1 MAVILKGEYIPMRK
15 NLAKLIALMMALVL
29 VFSFAACGG
38 NDEEPTTTSAD
49 NEVVTEDAG
58 TPGETGDTSASDETG
73 DTAAPG
79 ETGDSKQDDTTNK
92 TDTDTP
98 APGGVAAPS
107 DKAAGVKLFNDALGK
122 VSSTTTYVDR
132 KLTKC
137 DATIVG
143 NLDKL
148 GPVSET
154 FAKGSGN
161 VNVKLSSL
169 SAGDV
174 KDYSYTTSGNNYVM
188 TFKLGTVNGSTN
200 LKHGNGGYMYF
211 LTMDEIATVVNQI
224 GKQIGGDSF
233 SIEMYKDQSSISLQG
248 GTLTVTVDKTTGKM
262 SKAVLTFKEVIDG
275 KCKAKV
281 GPLPA
286 NITADLVG
294 EGTVTFTLK

>member
-58 TPGETGDTSASDETG
+58 TPGETGDTAASDGTS

-79 ETGDSKQDDTTNK
+79 ESKQDDATNK
-92 TDTDTP
+92 TDPDTP

-224 GKQIGGDSF
+224 GKQIGGNSF

-262 SKAVLTFKEVIDG
+262 SKAVITFKEVIDG

>member
-73 DTAAPG
+73 DTAASGETDNTAAPG
-79 ETGDSKQDDTTNK
+79 ETGK

-98 APGGVAAPS
+98 STGGVAAPS

-224 GKQIGGDSF
+224 GKQIGGNSF

-262 SKAVLTFKEVIDG
+262 SKAVITFKEVIDG

>member
-1 MAVILKGEYIPMRK
+1 MRK

-58 TPGETGDTSASDETG
+58 TPGETGDTSASDGTS

-79 ETGDSKQDDTTNK
+79 ESKQDDATNK
-92 TDTDTP
+92 TDPDTP

-224 GKQIGGDSF
+224 GKQIGGNSF

-262 SKAVLTFKEVIDG
+262 SKAVITFKEVIDG

>member
-58 TPGETGDTSASDETG
+58 TPGEIGDTSASDETG
-73 DTAAPG
+73 DTAASGETDNTAAPG
-79 ETGDSKQDDTTNK
+79 ETGK

-224 GKQIGGDSF
+224 GKQIGGNSF

-262 SKAVLTFKEVIDG
+262 SKAVITFKEVIDG

>member
-38 NDEEPTTTSAD
+38 DKDEQPSDTT
-49 NEVVTEDAG
+49 NEAVVNTEDTVA
-58 TPGETGDTSASDETG
+58 PGETGDTAASDGTS

-79 ETGDSKQDDTTNK
+79 ESKQDDATNK
-92 TDTDTP
+92 TDPDTP

-224 GKQIGGDSF
+224 GKQIGGNSF

-262 SKAVLTFKEVIDG
+262 SKAVITFKEVIDG

>member
-1 MAVILKGEYIPMRK
+1 MRK

-38 NDEEPTTTSAD
+38 DKDEQPSDTT
-49 NEVVTEDAG
+49 NEAVVNTE
-58 TPGETGDTSASDETG
+58 

-79 ETGDSKQDDTTNK
+79 ETGDTAASDGTSDTAAPGESKQDDATNK
-92 TDTDTP
+92 TDPDTP

-224 GKQIGGDSF
+224 GKQIGGNSF

-262 SKAVLTFKEVIDG
+262 SKAVITFKEVIDG

>member
-1 MAVILKGEYIPMRK
+1 MRK
-15 NLAKLIALMMALVL
+15 NLAKIIALLMALVL

-38 NDEEPTTTSAD
+38 DDEKPTETNTENAAI
-49 NEVVTEDAG
+49 TEDAG
-58 TPGETGDTSASDETG
+58 TSD
-73 DTAAPG
+73 DTADTAG
-79 ETGDSKQDDTTNK
+79 SEDASADSQATADSQNESKEEGTQGGSTTDGAIAK
-92 TDTDTP
+92 PT
-98 APGGVAAPS
+98 
-107 DKAAGVKLFNDALGK
+107 DKAAGVKVFNDALKK
-122 VSSTTTYVDR
+122 VSSTKTYVDR

-137 DATIVG
+137 DATVVG

-154 FAKGSGN
+154 FAKGSGY

-169 SAGDV
+169 SASDV
-174 KDYSYTTSGNNYVM
+174 SSYSVSDSGNNYVM
-188 TFKLGTVNGSTN
+188 TFKLGTVSGGTN

-211 LTMDEIATVVNQI
+211 LTMDEIASVVNQI
-224 GKQIGGDSF
+224 GKQIGGDAF
-233 SIEMYKDQSSISLQG
+233 SIDMYKDKSTIDLQG

-262 SKAVLTFKEVIDG
+262 SKAVLTFKEVIEG

-294 EGTVTFTLK
+294 EGTVTFTLS

>member
-38 NDEEPTTTSAD
+38 DKDEQPSDTT
-49 NEVVTEDAG
+49 NEAVVNTE
-58 TPGETGDTSASDETG
+58 

-79 ETGDSKQDDTTNK
+79 ETGDTAASDGTSDTAAPGESKQDDATNK
-92 TDTDTP
+92 TDPDTP
-98 APGGVAAPS
+98 APGGVAVPS

-224 GKQIGGDSF
+224 GKQIGGNSF

-262 SKAVLTFKEVIDG
+262 SKAVITFKEVIDG

>member
-38 NDEEPTTTSAD
+38 DKDEQPSDTT
-49 NEVVTEDAG
+49 NEAVVNTEDTA
-58 TPGETGDTSASDETG
+58 ASGETG
-73 DTAAPG
+73 DTAASDGTSDTAAPG
-79 ETGDSKQDDTTNK
+79 ESKQDDATNK
-92 TDTDTP
+92 TDPDTP

-224 GKQIGGDSF
+224 GKQIGGNSF

-262 SKAVLTFKEVIDG
+262 SKAFLTFKEVIDG